1 MEIDGC
7 IRWNNTRTTASAHH
21 RIGGVRGGAISLVP
35 QKSPV
40 LPLPRGKYREEVSI
54 SWNYYST
61 HLSFANSNQF
71 NNQASHISL
80 FLFFLFFLLATL
92 PYHPRKITYWAQ
104 VQILGTSDPIG
115 FIFLLKLISAPSFFF
130 SLYRSHS
137 SGRLPLYVHIII
149 STNIYIYIVL
159 IQI

>member
-7 IRWNNTRTTASAHH
+7 IRWNNTSTTASAHH

-80 FLFFLFFLLATL
+80 FLFFQFFLLAPL
-92 PYHPRKITYWAQ
+92 PYHPRKITYWAE

-115 FIFLLKLISAPSFFF
+115 VHFFLLKLISAPSFF
-130 SLYRSHS
+130 SLYIGATPPADFRCTYIH
-137 SGRLPLYVHIII
+137 
-149 STNIYIYIVL
+149 NFDKYIYRIDSN
-159 IQI
+159 